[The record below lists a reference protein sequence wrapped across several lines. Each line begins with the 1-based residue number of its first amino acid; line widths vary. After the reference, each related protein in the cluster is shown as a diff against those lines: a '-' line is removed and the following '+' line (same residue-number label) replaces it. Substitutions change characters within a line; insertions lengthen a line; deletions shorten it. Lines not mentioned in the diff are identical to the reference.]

1 MTRTVWT
8 LAWLLFL
15 VSAHLG
21 ANDCNPRDPHLRSDD
36 PDLIA
41 AIATATDGSPTFR
54 DLLDRLNR
62 SDVVVYVKFDRGAG
76 ADLAG
81 RTTFVSAAGGR
92 RYLRIAI
99 DRRYFGCQRLGILGH
114 ELRHAVEIAEDAS
127 VTGDA
132 SLAALYR
139 EIGFRSGQEHED
151 RFDSIA
157 AIDAGHQVQR
167 EIAAGAL
174 VSR

>member
-1 MTRTVWT
+1 M
-8 LAWLLFL
+8 
-15 VSAHLG
+15 
-21 ANDCNPRDPHLRSDD
+21 
-36 PDLIA
+36 
-41 AIATATDGSPTFR
+41 
-54 DLLDRLNR
+54 
-62 SDVVVYVKFDRGAG
+62 
-76 ADLAG
+76 
-81 RTTFVSAAGGR
+81 
-92 RYLRIAI
+92 
-99 DRRYFGCQRLGILGH
+99 
-114 ELRHAVEIAEDAS
+114 
-127 VTGDA
+127 TGDA